1 MLTYADVCCT
11 GARLAALLAREGR
24 VDDAEKLFAEALNAF
39 DDADDE
45 SGTQCSDV
53 CCDVC

>member
-1 MLTYADVCCT
+1 MLTLADVCCT

-24 VDDAEKLFAEALNAF
+24 VDDAEKLFTEALNAF

-45 SGTQCSDV
+45 SGPQYADIC
-53 CCDVC
+53 

>member
-1 MLTYADVCCT
+1 MLTLADVCCT

-45 SGTQCSDV
+45 SGPYADV